1 MCASHLSDP
10 FMARSGKALER
21 SCGNTAWFRAEMAQL
36 EKRQS
41 QFLSRG
47 EHGSSVEKPTASHI
61 LQKCQDSKIN
71 RDYLEKEL
79 EEDRGNDG
87 IASLMK
93 AADLGRTRGE
103 E

>member
-21 SCGNTAWFRAEMAQL
+21 SCGNTARFRAEMAQL

-41 QFLSRG
+41 QFLSR
-47 EHGSSVEKPTASHI
+47 EHGSSVENPTASHI
-61 LQKCQDSKIN
+61 LQRCQDSKIN

-93 AADLGRTRGE
+93 AADLGRIRGE